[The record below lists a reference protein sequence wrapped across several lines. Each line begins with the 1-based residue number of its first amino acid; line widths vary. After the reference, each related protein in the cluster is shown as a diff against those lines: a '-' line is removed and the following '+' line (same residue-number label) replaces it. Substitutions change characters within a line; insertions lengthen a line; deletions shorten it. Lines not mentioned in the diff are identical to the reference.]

1 MSARSGLWALLA
13 VLMGCRQQQAQQQ
26 GRAEPER
33 CGPVAG
39 ELPAGS
45 RLDGLEGGYRLRMA
59 AITGQ
64 NKGATVDGRL
74 RLESNDTTHLFRSR
88 PGGTPDTTA
97 RYPYFGT
104 AEIDLEAVDAVRPG
118 DLASLDPDVPGVL
131 VIESPTEVML
141 RLGSEANRSDVVR
154 FDGGYTVLRVRRI
167 EADGF
172 QGNWSS
178 GGPMRTSGGYFCAER
193 AADSLK

>member
-26 GRAEPER
+26 GRAEPEP

-59 AITGQ
+59 ASTGQ
-64 NKGATVDGRL
+64 KKGATVDGHL
-74 RLESNDTTHLFRSR
+74 RLEPNDTSHLFRSR
-88 PGGTPDTTA
+88 LGGTRDTTA

-104 AEIDLEAVDAVRPG
+104 AEIDLEAVDAIRPG
-118 DLASLDPDVPGVL
+118 DLASLDPDLPGVL
-131 VIESPTEVML
+131 AIESSNEVML

-154 FDGGYTVLRVRRI
+154 FEGGYTVLRVRRI
-167 EADGF
+167 GAHGF

-178 GGPMRTSGGYFCAER
+178 GGPMQTASGYFCAER
-193 AADSLK
+193 AADSL

>member
-1 MSARSGLWALLA
+1 MSQRSGLWALFA
-13 VLMGCRQQQAQQQ
+13 VLMACRQQQAEQQ

-39 ELPAGS
+39 ELPVGS

-64 NKGATVDGRL
+64 NKGAAVDGRL
-74 RLESNDTTHLFRSR
+74 RLEPNDTGHLFRSR
-88 PGGTPDTTA
+88 LPGGTRDTTA

-118 DLASLDPDVPGVL
+118 DLAALDPDAPGVL
-131 VIESPTEVML
+131 VIESPNEVML
-141 RLGSEANRSDVVR
+141 RFGSEANRSDVVR
-154 FDGGYTVLRVRRI
+154 FEGGYTVLRVRRI

-178 GGPMRTSGGYFCAER
+178 GGPMPTASGYFCAKR
-193 AADSLK
+193 AADSL